1 MQGGAER
8 VISILSRRM
17 IEKGFQVEILAFLNR
32 EVFYEIDPRVKLTV
46 VEKETHSKNILKN
59 LIWLRRY
66 FKKNADLILSFLA
79 PFNMIALVAHLGLKA
94 TLVVAD
100 RNDPRHIPSNSIL
113 RTARNFLYRFADG
126 VVLQTTHNRAYFSKC
141 VQKKSVVIGNPID
154 LGNKKGI
161 ALATEK
167 RPEIVSVGRLM
178 PQKNQA
184 MLLRAFAKIA
194 PDYPEHKLT
203 IYGEGPERK
212 NLEALAEQLGI
223 FDKVFLPGAA
233 KDVIDR
239 IPSAELFVLP
249 SDYEGMSNALIEA
262 MCVGLPCISTDVSGA
277 SDLIESG
284 KNGEIVPV
292 GDTEA
297 LVCAMRKLLSDHKLA
312 NEYAIAAT
320 ATNEKLEINKILD
333 EWIDFISSL

>member
-8 VISILSRRM
+8 VISILSRHM
-17 IEKGFQVEILAFLNR
+17 IDQGFQVEIVLFLDR
-32 EVFYEIDPRVKLTV
+32 EIFYEIDPRVKVTA
-46 VEKETHSKNILKN
+46 VEKESRSTNILKN

-79 PFNMIALVAHLGLKA
+79 PFNMIAQVAHFGLKSKI
-94 TLVVAD
+94 VVAD
-100 RNDPRHIPSNSIL
+100 RNDPRHIPKNPLL
-113 RTARNFLYRFADG
+113 RAARNFLYRFADG
-126 VVLQTTHNRAYFSKC
+126 VVLQTTHNKAYFSKH

-154 LGNKKGI
+154 LGDKKGI
-161 ALATEK
+161 GLSAEK
-167 RPEIVSVGRLM
+167 QPEIVSVGRLK

-194 PDYPEHKLT
+194 PDYPEYRLT
-203 IYGEGPERK
+203 IYGEGPERE
-212 NLEALAEQLGI
+212 NLEALAKQLGI

-277 SDLIESG
+277 SDLIEPG
-284 KNGEIVPV
+284 KSGEIIPV

-333 EWIDFISSL
+333 EWIDSISSL